1 MQVEIGPGTTVSIPC
16 SQRELIFNMAND
28 KKDLAR
34 RLTRA
39 FYMEKDVTRA
49 GFLNKLKDSDQIIP
63 AIIACT
69 LKCKR
74 EWPKTDEKPIK
85 KMLHNMIGYVKRG
98 SQRGV
103 SLISLIHNYDYI
115 LLFIS
120 STITIYC
127 IKFFSCL

>member
-1 MQVEIGPGTTVSIPC
+1 MQVEILPGAGVSISC
-16 SQRELIFNMAND
+16 SQRELIFNMANGR
-28 KKDLAR
+28 KDLAR

-39 FYMEKDVTRA
+39 FYIEKDLARS

-74 EWPKTDEKPIK
+74 KWPKTDEKSIK

-98 SQRGV
+98 AQRGV
-103 SLISLIHNYDYI
+103 S
-115 LLFIS
+115 
-120 STITIYC
+120 STI
-127 IKFFSCL
+127 SQL